1 MHKVNSIMLM
11 KISEEFWVSP
21 HVKMANQCDV
31 LFQFDLNEY
40 TVRSARDKGNKSDQS
55 VNG

>member
-1 MHKVNSIMLM
+1 MLM
-11 KISEEFWVSP
+11 KISEEFWVFP